1 MQVFEKSLVEEF
13 LLSWKNCRETEDLD
27 QIAQAKTTLTEDGER
42 VELTSQINIR
52 YGRFLFAL
60 VKMFEPATILEVGM
74 ANGISSAYMAQA
86 QNNYLR
92 EKDAHVI
99 IDPFQSS
106 QWFNAGIALLK
117 RLGLY
122 ENVRFIE
129 DYSLSAIPQLEK
141 DGYRFDFIF
150 IDGSHCLDHTLS
162 DLVTADRVLNIGGLI
177 VFDDS
182 TDFGVK
188 YAIKYIDKYRYN
200 LRRIKFD
207 NNFVHT
213 LREMT
218 NKRRRLTVY
227 QKISIDDRGADGI

>member
-1 MQVFEKSLVEEF
+1 MQMFEKSLVKEF

-27 QIAQAKTTLTEDGER
+27 QIAQGKTTFTEEGKS
-42 VELTSQINIR
+42 VELTSQINVR
-52 YGRFLFAL
+52 YGKFLFVL

-74 ANGISSAYMAQA
+74 ANGISSAYMARA
-86 QNNYLR
+86 QNGYL
-92 EKDAHVI
+92 KKKNAHVI

-106 QWFNAGIALLK
+106 QWFNAGLALLK

-122 ENVRFIE
+122 ENIKFIE
-129 DYSLSAIPQLEK
+129 DYSLSAIPRLEK
-141 DGYRFDFIF
+141 EGHRFDFAF
-150 IDGSHCLDHTLS
+150 IDGSHCLDYMLS

-188 YAIKYIDKYRYN
+188 YAVRYIDKYRYN

-207 NNFVHT
+207 NNFVHG

-227 QKISIDDRGADGI
+227 QKIAADDRGADGI

>member
-1 MQVFEKSLVEEF
+1 MHTFEKSLAREF
-13 LLSWKNCRETEDLD
+13 LLSWKNCSETQDLD
-27 QIAQAKTTLTEDGER
+27 RIAQSKTTFTESGEK
-42 VELTSQINIR
+42 VELTSQINFR
-52 YGRFLFAL
+52 YGRFLYVL
-60 VKMFEPATILEVGM
+60 VKMFEPLTLLEVGM
-74 ANGISSAYMAQA
+74 ANGISSAYMAKA
-86 QNNYLR
+86 QNSYLQK
-92 EKDAHVI
+92 KDAHVI

-122 ENVRFIE
+122 ENVKFIE
-129 DYSLSAIPQLEK
+129 DYSVSAIPQLEK
-141 DGYRFDFIF
+141 EKYRFDFVF
-150 IDGSHCLDHTLS
+150 IDGSHCLDHTLT

-188 YAIKYIDKYRYN
+188 YAIKYIDRYRYN

-207 NNFVHT
+207 INLVHA

-227 QKISIDDRGADGI
+227 QKIAADDRGADGI

>member
-1 MQVFEKSLVEEF
+1 MQTFEKGLVKEF
-13 LLSWKNCRETEDLD
+13 LLSWENCSETKDLD
-27 QIAQAKTTLTEDGER
+27 RIAQGKTTLTEGGEE
-42 VELTSQINIR
+42 VELTSQINSR
-52 YGRFLFAL
+52 YGRFLFVL
-60 VKMFEPATILEVGM
+60 VKMFEPSTIMEVGM

-86 QNNYLR
+86 QTSYLR
-92 EKDAHVI
+92 KKNAHVI

-117 RLGLY
+117 RLDLY
-122 ENVRFIE
+122 ENVKFIE
-129 DYSLSAIPQLEK
+129 DYSLRAIPQLEN
-141 DGYRFDFIF
+141 DRHRFDFAF

-162 DLVTADRVLNIGGLI
+162 DLVTTDRVLNIDGLI

-188 YAIKYIDKYRYN
+188 YAIKYIDRYRHN

-207 NNFVHT
+207 NDFVHA
-213 LREMT
+213 LREVT

-227 QKISIDDRGADGI
+227 QKIAGDDRGADGI